1 MGIVANTFADGRRI
15 YLLSVSGNKT
25 TFDQITPFDEHGLIN
40 VIIDTPRGS
49 QNKYAFNHEHGLFKL
64 SGLLTAGHTFPF
76 DFGFIP
82 NTVNGDDD
90 NVDVLVLTDEPTFT
104 GCWTQCRLIGGYAA
118 RQAKEGQDDYR
129 NDRLLAI
136 EKHSLNFG
144 RISEIAELDETL
156 VEQIEH
162 FYVSYNESKGKKFE
176 VIKLLDAEEAA
187 DLVRECI
194 AKSKA

>member
-1 MGIVANTFADGRRI
+1 MLG
-15 YLLSVSGNKT
+15 VSGNKT
-25 TFDQITPFDEHGLIN
+25 SFDQIPPFDKDGLIN

-49 QNKYAFNHEHGLFKL
+49 QNKYAFNSEYGLFKL
-64 SGLLTAGHTFPF
+64 SGLLSAGHTFPF

-90 NVDVLVLTDEPTFT
+90 NVDVLVLTDEPTFV

-118 RQAKEGQDDYR
+118 RQTERNEREDFR

-144 RISEIAELDETL
+144 GVSEIDELDETL
-156 VEQIEH
+156 IEQLEH

-176 VIKLLDAEEAA
+176 VIKRLDAKKAA
-187 DLVRECI
+187 DLVKKC
-194 AKSKA
+194 ST

>member
-1 MGIVANTFADGRRI
+1 M
-15 YLLSVSGNKT
+15 SGNKT
-25 TFDQITPFDEHGLIN
+25 SFDQIPPFDKDGLIN

-49 QNKYAFNHEHGLFKL
+49 QNKYAFNSKYGLFKL
-64 SGLLTAGHTFPF
+64 SGLLSAGHTFPF

-90 NVDVLVLTDEPTFT
+90 NVDVLVLTDEPTFV

-118 RQAKEGQDDYR
+118 RQTERNEREDFR
-129 NDRLLAI
+129 NDRLLAV

-144 RISEIAELDETL
+144 GVSEIDELDETL
-156 VEQIEH
+156 IEQIEH

-176 VIKLLDAEEAA
+176 VIKLLDATKAA
-187 DLVRECI
+187 DLVKKC
-194 AKSKA
+194 SKQRAGTPIKKRGSKKQ